1 MVVEEVLDERS
12 IKVIHY
18 TGNPD
23 GAADSSCSTSGTF
36 LSSSGSGC
44 GRKGKVIREV
54 LTFPPGC
61 EIMLEVLTY
70 PESRKL
76 SEDPVSRALKRE
88 NEEKYALL
96 TNNCECLA
104 NWACIGEGVSIQGER
119 CQNTAIGLT
128 TGALAGGALG
138 TAAGYLAVK
147 CMEKNGKKLDPSTK
161 LMIEIGAAIG
171 GAFVGGVVGYKA
183 AGYYTDSQMADR

>member
-23 GAADSSCSTSGTF
+23 GAADPSCSTSGTS

-44 GRKGKVIREV
+44 GRK
-54 LTFPPGC
+54 
-61 EIMLEVLTY
+61 
-70 PESRKL
+70 
-76 SEDPVSRALKRE
+76 
-88 NEEKYALL
+88 
-96 TNNCECLA
+96 
-104 NWACIGEGVSIQGER
+104 
-119 CQNTAIGLT
+119 
-128 TGALAGGALG
+128 GGALG

-161 LMIEIGAAIG
+161 LMIEIRAAIG